1 MTLGRALFLL
11 ILMVTAF
18 FGLSVKEHREAIT
31 LWDAK
36 VADLRRQLVAARD
49 ELGRLQY
56 QLVTASSHH
65 HDTQNDQDVSV
76 SLHNDLAAAR
86 TETDQLR
93 HEVARHL
100 EDIRRA
106 EHDRNRTAALHR
118 EALAQERDMLAA
130 VSRDLAFARNE
141 IEGLKQELAK
151 KELASALPAT
161 EGKVVEPAR
170 ELADASEQIGALSR
184 ELSLAQEEI
193 QRTKDQ
199 SALAIEQ
206 ANKKARER
214 SANLSRD
221 LRAARKE
228 ILRLTKESEPG
239 EPGG

>member
-1 MTLGRALFLL
+1 MFRCTM
-11 ILMVTAF
+11 IL
-18 FGLSVKEHREAIT
+18 
-31 LWDAK
+31 
-36 VADLRRQLVAARD
+36 
-49 ELGRLQY
+49 RLP
-56 QLVTASSHH
+56 VP
-65 HDTQNDQDVSV
+65 
-76 SLHNDLAAAR
+76 
-86 TETDQLR
+86 ETDQLR

-118 EALAQERDMLAA
+118 EALAQERDTLAA

-151 KELASALPAT
+151 KELSSALPAA

-184 ELSLAQEEI
+184 EPLAQEEI